1 MLALL
6 PLALACELFALV
18 SRLQWPS
25 VISGT
30 LLMLFFVWHWRS
42 LMPYPR
48 RLGLV
53 TLALLAYWLLLDTPS
68 WEQAQRMLAAAA
80 YYGAFIG
87 ALGLAHCAV
96 KRLPQLG
103 ELHRLLLRQP
113 RRRLYPSYLLSTFA
127 ISSVLSFGMLNLVC
141 GSLERHLDG
150 RGYSP
155 AQRRE
160 GARGVMVTALR
171 GFALVP
177 LLAPTSVAVAI
188 LTRELPGLSWSA
200 LLPFGLLCAA
210 ILLVVGWTMDN
221 HRLQQLQAGG
231 ELPPAPAGELRGL
244 LYGSLLGI
252 ALIALLASLT
262 WLSATQAAMLLVPL
276 AVVGLLFRQGG
287 SPSDIYGEVRDTLA
301 GMRNET
307 FIFACSALLGG
318 LTAILIPVE
327 RLAGHFSSTPLALF
341 GLGAI
346 GMLAI
351 IALALL
357 LLNQMP
363 TSLERG
369 LYIAGGL
376 FILYLAWNSFQQW
389 RKFDEIQTEPPQGKQ
404 SLLHAAL
411 MNLVSPGPYIFWSL
425 VTGPILLK
433 GWGEAPSNGVGFLV
447 GFYGMMI
454 LLNAV
459 IIVIFGLASQMGGRI
474 QRGMLF
480 AASLALFAFGIYQLW
495 LGIVVR

>member
-6 PLALACELFALV
+6 PLALVCELFALV
-18 SRLQWPS
+18 TRLQLPS
-25 VISGT
+25 VISGA
-30 LLMLFFVWHWRS
+30 LLVLFFAWHWRS

-53 TLALLAYWLLLDTPS
+53 TLGLFGYWVLFREPDWQQT
-68 WEQAQRMLAAAA
+68 QRMLGAAA

-96 KRLPQLG
+96 KRMPQLG
-103 ELHRLLLRQP
+103 ELHRLLLRLP
-113 RRRLYPSYLLSTFA
+113 RTSLYPSYLFSTFA

-141 GSLERHLDG
+141 GSLERYLD
-150 RGYSP
+150 RQSHSP
-155 AQRRE
+155 SQRRE

-171 GFALVP
+171 SFALVP

-276 AVVGLLFRQGG
+276 AVVGLLLYQGG
-287 SPSDIYGEVRDTLA
+287 SPTTAYAEVRDTLA

-318 LTAILIPVE
+318 LTAVLIPVE
-327 RLAGHFSSTPLALF
+327 QLASHFGSTPLALF
-341 GLGAI
+341 GLGSA

-357 LLNQMP
+357 GVAP
-363 TSLERG
+363 IISL
-369 LYIAGGL
+369 
-376 FILYLAWNSFQQW
+376 
-389 RKFDEIQTEPPQGKQ
+389 
-404 SLLHAAL
+404 SLCAAL
-411 MNLVSPGPYIFWSL
+411 LAQLAGHGVAIMQPAVA
-425 VTGPILLK
+425 LLI
-433 GWGEAPSNGVGFLV
+433 GF
-447 GFYGMMI
+447 
-454 LLNAV
+454 
-459 IIVIFGLASQMGGRI
+459 
-474 QRGMLF
+474 
-480 AASLALFAFGIYQLW
+480 SLAMLLSPYGPSALMLARHAQLSPWRIAFGWNGRFVLLV
-495 LGIVVR
+495 LGPLLLVPLLA